1 MTDATDN
8 QNPAEGGDRQA
19 IIDAFMA
26 LLAEWR
32 IENIDFSDISRRSG
46 ISLSHCRA
54 EFDTTFSVLAAFM
67 QGIDRK
73 VLEGADT
80 DLAEEPP
87 RERLFDALMRR
98 LEALTPHKAAV
109 RSLVRSA
116 RCNPPLT
123 LALNGFALRSQHWML
138 TASGISVS
146 GLRGVIR
153 AQGLAYLYA
162 QVMRRWLDDNDPG
175 LARTMAALD
184 RELARGARWSRYL
197 DDLCR
202 LAPGR
207 CCSNRWR
214 SRHRRDDIDP
224 VEQPAVV

>member
-1 MTDATDN
+1 MIDSTDK
-8 QNPAEGGDRQA
+8 QNPGSGADDRQA
-19 IIDAFMA
+19 IIDAFMG
-26 LLAEWR
+26 LLAER
-32 IENIDFSDISRRSG
+32 RVEDIDFADISTRSG
-46 ISLSHCRA
+46 ISLSRCRA
-54 EFDTTFSVLAAFM
+54 EFDTTLSVLSSFM
-67 QGIDRK
+67 RGIDRK
-73 VLEGADT
+73 VLGGADK

-87 RERLFDALMRR
+87 RERLFDVLMRR
-98 LEALTPHKAAV
+98 LEALNPHKAAV

-116 RCNPPLT
+116 RCNPPLA
-123 LALNGFALRSQHWML
+123 LALNGLALRSQQWML

-146 GLRGVIR
+146 GLRGIIR
-153 AQGLAYLYA
+153 SQGLACLYA
-162 QVMRRWLDDNDPG
+162 QVMRRWLDDDDPG

-207 CCSNRWR
+207 CRSDRWR
-214 SRHRRDDIDP
+214 SRHRDDIDP